1 MTTTILIVDDHPLFR
16 KGLHLIFE
24 EEQDMRVVGEAGDGQ
39 EAIERVRELSPD
51 VVVMDITM
59 PNLNGMEATRRIL
72 MESPDTKIVALSIHA
87 GKRFVK
93 DMLSAGAAGYILKDS
108 VPEELTN
115 GIRKVMR
122 GEVYLSSV
130 ITGVV
135 VSEYVS
141 LLSGDRKAEK
151 EPASPHA
158 ASADSTI
165 PILKTKLYQ
174 PPCTEEHVHRAHLID
189 KLDRNRYRP
198 LTLVVA
204 PAGYGKST
212 LVSCWLEACGI
223 PCAWV
228 SLDETDNDLRQ
239 FLSYLLAAVQN
250 IFPGAGRETQFTT
263 LNATDLPPTSV
274 LAHSFINEL
283 DQIDQEFILTMDDYH
298 VIQDKAVHNL
308 LAEILH
314 HPPRAMHL
322 VLVSRRDP
330 PLPLVSLRAKRQ
342 MTEIRVQDLRFSQ
355 EETAVFLQQMTGT
368 SVDEATVAALE
379 KRIEGWVTGLRL
391 AALSLRHLGDLDRVV
406 AQLPEDNRYVMD
418 YVVTEVL
425 SQQSSAIQ
433 EYLLTT
439 SILNRF
445 CQLLCDAVCVPDTSP
460 GVPEMHGEEFVEWLE
475 HTYLFVT
482 PLDNAHHWFRYH
494 PLFQKLLQHLLER
507 KLSGNEIDTLH
518 QRAGAWFAENDLVDE
533 ALYHLLIAGDYSAA
547 VRLVIQHHED
557 VMDKEQWPRLRRWI
571 DLLPQNIIEKEPE
584 LLIVVAYS
592 LWNQMRISEMR
603 EVLDRIETLPGLKL
617 LNSGRTR
624 ELQVKCD
631 ILRSI
636 QYLVGE
642 PFDHLSAL
650 SHAQQALQIIPRQQY
665 RWRSTAIMA
674 LAISHQM
681 AGDSNSAFSVVFEA
695 LKEQK
700 VRKTIFHA
708 RLLIALCHIQLA
720 EGDLKGL
727 QQTAGQQLKI
737 GRELD
742 LPESIA
748 YANVFLGVSYYLRN
762 DLTSA
767 EKNLDAVIRDIGK
780 TSILNFSHSVFGLAL
795 TYQAQG
801 RPDEAL
807 KTAKLLV
814 SYSLDTSNPFL
825 LQTAQAFQAE
835 LALRQGHIS
844 EVVKWAENYDTDP
857 FRATF
862 RFYVPQLTKV
872 KILFA
877 QETTES
883 LQQTSELL
891 SRLHDF
897 FVHIHTTRFLIDVL
911 ALQALVDDAR
921 GEESDSFEK
930 LMESL
935 NLAEPGGFIRP
946 FLDLGPKMANLL
958 NRLAKEKPALK
969 YAERILVAFSN
980 EESGTGR
987 DVSDDQSVQRSSL
1000 SNQALVEPLTNRE
1013 LEVID
1018 LLAQRMSNKEIAEKL
1033 FISPETVKRHT
1044 INIYQKL
1051 GVNSRREAVDK
1062 AHALGLLGES

>member
-1 MTTTILIVDDHPLFR
+1 MPTTILIVDGHPLFR

-24 EEQDMRVVGEAGDGQ
+24 EEQDMRVVGEASDGQ

-59 PNLNGMEATRRIL
+59 PNLNGIEATRHIL

-87 GKRFVK
+87 EKRFVK

-108 VPEELTN
+108 VPEELSN
-115 GIRKVMR
+115 GIRKVIR

-135 VSEYVS
+135 VSEYVT
-141 LLSGDRKAEK
+141 LLSGDREAEK
-151 EPASPHA
+151 DPANLQVVN
-158 ASADSTI
+158 ADNTI
-165 PILKTKLYQ
+165 PIVKTKLYR
-174 PPCTEEHVHRAHLID
+174 PPCTEEHVCRAHLID
-189 KLDRNRYRP
+189 KLDRNRSRP
-198 LTLVVA
+198 LILVSA
-204 PAGYGKST
+204 PAGYGKTT

-228 SLDETDNDLRQ
+228 SLDETDNDLCL
-239 FLSYLLAAVQN
+239 FLSYLLAAIQN
-250 IFPGAGRETQFTT
+250 IFPDAGRQTQSIT
-263 LNATDLPPTSV
+263 LNAADLPPVSV

-283 DQIDQEFILTMDDYH
+283 DQIDQEFILTLDDYH
-298 VIQDKAVHNL
+298 VIQHTAVHDL

-330 PLPLVSLRAKRQ
+330 PLPLVTLRAKGQ

-355 EETAVFLQQMTGT
+355 EETVVFLQQVMGT
-368 SVDEATVAALE
+368 SIDEATAAVLE

-391 AALSLRHLGDLDRVV
+391 AALSLRHLGDVDRIVT
-406 AQLPEDNRYVMD
+406 QLPEDNRYVMD

-425 SQQSSAIQ
+425 SQQPSAIQ

-445 CQLLCDAVCVPDTSP
+445 CPPLCDAVCVSDTSP
-460 GVPEMHGEEFVEWLE
+460 GVPEMLGEEFVEWLE
-475 HTYLFVT
+475 HANLFVI

-494 PLFQKLLQHLLER
+494 HLFQKLLQRLLER
-507 KLSGNEIDTLH
+507 RFSGNEIDTLH

-547 VRLVIQHHED
+547 AQLVIQHHED
-557 VMDKEQWPRLRRWI
+557 VMEKEQWPRLRRWI

-603 EVLDRIETLPGLKL
+603 EVLDRIETLLGLKP

-624 ELQVKCD
+624 ELQAECN

-642 PFDHLSAL
+642 HLDHLSAL

-665 RWRSTAIMA
+665 RWRSTAIVA

-695 LKEQK
+695 LKEQEA
-700 VRKTIFHA
+700 RKTIFHA
-708 RLLIALCHIQLA
+708 RLLIALCHILLA

-727 QQTAGQQLKI
+727 QQAAGQQLEI
-737 GRELD
+737 GRELN

-748 YANVFLGVSYYLRN
+748 YANLFLGVGYYLRN

-767 EKNLDAVIRDIGK
+767 EKNLNAVIKDVGK
-780 TSILNFSHSVFGLAL
+780 TSILNFSHSIFGLAL

-801 RPDEAL
+801 RPEEAR
-807 KTAKLLV
+807 KTVKLLI

-825 LQTAQAFQAE
+825 LQMAQAFQAE
-835 LALRQGHIS
+835 LALRQGDIS
-844 EVVKWAENYDTDP
+844 EAGKWAENYDTDP

-862 RFYVPQLTKV
+862 RFYVPQLTKA
-872 KILFA
+872 KILFT

-883 LQQTSELL
+883 LQKASELL

-930 LMESL
+930 LTESL

-946 FLDLGPKMANLL
+946 FLDLGPKMADFL
-958 NRLAKEKPALK
+958 NRLVKQNPAIK
-969 YAERILVAFSN
+969 YVERILSAFSN
-980 EESGTGR
+980 EETGTGQ
-987 DVSDDQSVQRSSL
+987 DVSDDQSVQRSFL

-1013 LEVID
+1013 LEIID

-1051 GVNSRREAVDK
+1051 GINSRREAVDK
-1062 AHALGLLGES
+1062 AHALGLLGGK